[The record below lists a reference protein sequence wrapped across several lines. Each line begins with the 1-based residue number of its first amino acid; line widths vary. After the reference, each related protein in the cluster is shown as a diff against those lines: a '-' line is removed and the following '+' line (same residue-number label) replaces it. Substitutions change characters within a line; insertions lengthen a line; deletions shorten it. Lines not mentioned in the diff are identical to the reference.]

1 MSDRLPKVVESDR
14 KLQELIENQNWY
26 VQEKQRY
33 EVAKKNVFI
42 PADARTVFSIYMG
55 RSYYIWVA
63 GDSLLFFPLPPNSKP
78 AGSDVPRA
86 EYYLEQVPLED
97 IYYFRSEE
105 IASPPSGEAC
115 DVTRRMYVK
124 MKWRDEV
131 VNWYFLPE
139 DYYAFSDLIPDKS
152 FEMVTG
158 ER

>member
-78 AGSDVPRA
+78 AGSDAPRA
-86 EYYLEQVPLED
+86 EYYLNRCLWKISFISAVRRLPHPLQE
-97 IYYFRSEE
+97 RPVT
-105 IASPPSGEAC
+105 SPDGC
-115 DVTRRMYVK
+115 M
-124 MKWRDEV
+124 
-131 VNWYFLPE
+131 
-139 DYYAFSDLIPDKS
+139 
-152 FEMVTG
+152 
-158 ER
+158 